1 MKVNIGISAQNSW
14 DWDRVLA
21 GDYGQA
27 PQVPDW
33 QCLDGALAIADLA
46 EPLGFDGIWAPEHFG
61 TPYGMCPNPLQT
73 LAYYAGKTQR
83 VTFGTMVAVAP
94 WWHPVRLAHQI
105 AYLDIASKGRFDRA
119 LDAKERSQQGLP
131 SVSTLS
137 RDEFM
142 DATFGPGLSDDDS
155 RVVLN
160 SESFGQLA
168 DRLSILTLKL
178 AAHRLASSPAL
189 LVQLEVRRR
198 RLETC
203 LRREWAAMLSGT
215 AVRQTFEE
223 AKTYI
228 A

>member
-1 MKVNIGISAQNSW
+1 MTRNHVKTFLAESDVV
-14 DWDRVLA
+14 DLLDRIMGGETVF
-21 GDYGQA
+21 
-27 PQVPDW
+27 
-33 QCLDGALAIADLA
+33 GALQTFSGAAMGLHQANARLWIL
-46 EPLGFDGIWAPEHFG
+46 EEH
-61 TPYGMCPNPLQT
+61 
-73 LAYYAGKTQR
+73 
-83 VTFGTMVAVAP
+83 
-94 WWHPVRLAHQI
+94 VR
-105 AYLDIASKGRFDRA
+105 DRA
-119 LDAKERSQQGLP
+119 LPDAEVVALKREIDLRNLERHQAVKVL
-131 SVSTLS
+131 
-137 RDEFM
+137 DEFM
-142 DATFGPGLSDDDS
+142 DATCGPGLSDDDS

>member
-1 MKVNIGISAQNSW
+1 
-14 DWDRVLA
+14 
-21 GDYGQA
+21 
-27 PQVPDW
+27 
-33 QCLDGALAIADLA
+33 
-46 EPLGFDGIWAPEHFG
+46 
-61 TPYGMCPNPLQT
+61 
-73 LAYYAGKTQR
+73 
-83 VTFGTMVAVAP
+83 
-94 WWHPVRLAHQI
+94 
-105 AYLDIASKGRFDRA
+105 
-119 LDAKERSQQGLP
+119 
-131 SVSTLS
+131 
-137 RDEFM
+137 M